1 MTVLIPINSTP
12 APSRLDTPNFAERAD
27 AYHAWLPVAIDAMN
41 AQNLENNAVAADITA
56 DIGATTASAAA
67 ASASAAAAA
76 ASAAAAAASAS
87 VAAGEASAD
96 VVGFAPAG
104 TISSTNVQ
112 AAIEEVSSD
121 LTASIT
127 ANFTATQNGTV
138 FLLTSVAGTNTIT
151 ATITPAIT
159 AYVTGQTFRFV
170 AAGANT
176 GAVTININ
184 GLGAKAVTKSGAT
197 ALTGG
202 DIPAGAAVQ
211 IFYDGTRFQLS
222 SGGGSSSGVNL
233 LTQANGVS
241 VLAGTGQVLVGPLT
255 IPTGQNITVASGA
268 RLVLL

>member
-1 MTVLIPINSTP
+1 MSV
-12 APSRLDTPNFAERAD
+12 
-27 AYHAWLPVAIDAMN
+27 
-41 AQNLENNAVAADITA
+41 ITA
-56 DIGATTASAAA
+56 NQIKSVSGVVRDVDSLQDLTQVN
-67 ASASAAAAA
+67 
-76 ASAAAAAASAS
+76 S
-87 VAAGEASAD
+87 VATSKVSTLSGQL
-96 VVGFAPAG
+96 GAPAG
-104 TISSTNVQ
+104 ASMVGFVPTGSITSTTVQ
-112 AAIEEVSSD
+112 TAIEEVSTDS
-121 LTASIT
+121 TASI
-127 ANFTATQNGTV
+127 ATNLTSIQNGNV
-138 FLLTSVAGTNTIT
+138 FLLTGVAGTNTIT

-211 IFYDGTRFQLS
+211 IFYDGTQFQLS
-222 SGGGSSSGVNL
+222 SGAGGGASGVNL

-241 VLAGTGQVLVGPLT
+241 VLAGTGQVLVGPIT